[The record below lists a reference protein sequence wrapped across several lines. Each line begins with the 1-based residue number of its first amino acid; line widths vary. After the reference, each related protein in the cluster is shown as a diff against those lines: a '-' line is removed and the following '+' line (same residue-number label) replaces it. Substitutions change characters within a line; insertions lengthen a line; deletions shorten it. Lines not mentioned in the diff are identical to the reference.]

1 MWRRR
6 HQGAA
11 PGVQVPRGL
20 QGSRRVV
27 LRQYSPAGWGAP
39 GPCSPSQSPARNK
52 GLAGGRGGRGVQ
64 PCPTLDPEPSGRM
77 ETRLCG
83 PLPRGLRSWPVW
95 GYQAGQGAGFHWHR
109 EVGGGMPLSA
119 QPCGEGGH
127 AQGLQA
133 QVSGV
138 KAKCISP
145 CQPPERRKHHLSA
158 GAAPAPWAT
167 VQGFLG
173 FKMEMA

>member
-1 MWRRR
+1 MACV
-6 HQGAA
+6 G
-11 PGVQVPRGL
+11 
-20 QGSRRVV
+20 
-27 LRQYSPAGWGAP
+27 
-39 GPCSPSQSPARNK
+39 
-52 GLAGGRGGRGVQ
+52 
-64 PCPTLDPEPSGRM
+64 EPSR
-77 ETRLCG
+77 
-83 PLPRGLRSWPVW
+83 
-95 GYQAGQGAGFHWHR
+95 QGAGFHWHR

-145 CQPPERRKHHLSA
+145 CQPPERR
-158 GAAPAPWAT
+158 GANITCQLVPLRLPPWAT
-167 VQGFLG
+167 AQGFLG